1 MTNNGH
7 QRPKL
12 LLIVPLHG
20 VEQSVTNIIGGNK
33 VTASELIHE
42 LSAQGFDLDTLDS
55 SGSVTNLPPWKFQF
69 IRLARFLRV
78 VWGIARKV
86 QRARLVFLVISPQSA
101 LIVASSL
108 WVICKIARR
117 PMALRLTGGDL
128 NLVYDKYSVL
138 ARWIADRTWIRCARV
153 YVETQQIYRAFEGR
167 PNFRWLPNVRNIEA
181 PVAVRRDKVNKI
193 IFMARLEPDKG
204 LVEVLEA
211 CRHLPE
217 QCHLQVFGPGMSHT
231 DFSLFE
237 NHPRA
242 TYGGVLD
249 PAEVPRALSEHDLM
263 VFPSYFTSEGYPGVI
278 VEAFQCGL
286 PVIATK
292 WRSVPELVRHEENG
306 LLVEPR
312 SAVAVQV
319 AIERLLDDPAL
330 YRRLCKGAKCQGEKF
345 RSTHWSNHMASDIHS
360 MVGR

>member
-108 WVICKIARR
+108 WVSCKIARR
-117 PMALRLTGGDL
+117 PLVLRLTGGDL

-138 ARWIADRTWIRCARV
+138 AR
-153 YVETQQIYRAFEGR
+153 
-167 PNFRWLPNVRNIEA
+167 
-181 PVAVRRDKVNKI
+181 
-193 IFMARLEPDKG
+193 
-204 LVEVLEA
+204 
-211 CRHLPE
+211 
-217 QCHLQVFGPGMSHT
+217 
-231 DFSLFE
+231 
-237 NHPRA
+237 
-242 TYGGVLD
+242 
-249 PAEVPRALSEHDLM
+249 
-263 VFPSYFTSEGYPGVI
+263 
-278 VEAFQCGL
+278 
-286 PVIATK
+286 
-292 WRSVPELVRHEENG
+292 
-306 LLVEPR
+306 
-312 SAVAVQV
+312 
-319 AIERLLDDPAL
+319 
-330 YRRLCKGAKCQGEKF
+330 
-345 RSTHWSNHMASDIHS
+345 
-360 MVGR
+360 